1 MVLTKDANYKSANKI
16 CQLQNAY
23 KRFYLQ
29 LLHTIKTKS
38 EVMSDTSIQELEV
51 LRGGDISPE
60 LVLMLSETSKM
71 RDFEDYE
78 VVNTSADLSMEE
90 EVLETSMDLP
100 KFTPG

>member
-1 MVLTKDANYKSANKI
+1 
-16 CQLQNAY
+16 
-23 KRFYLQ
+23 
-29 LLHTIKTKS
+29 
-38 EVMSDTSIQELEV
+38 
-51 LRGGDISPE
+51 
-60 LVLMLSETSKM
+60 MLSETSKM